1 MIFRAF
7 LIWLLVAAAETVHGI
22 LRVRFLN
29 RRVGDHR
36 ARQIAVF
43 SGSTIVLMI
52 AWLSVPWIG
61 AVNTPEL
68 LTVGALW
75 LVLMLGFDVAVGRR
89 VMRFSWNR
97 IAADFDPRRGN
108 LLGFGMLILFA
119 APWLVKH
126 WF

>member
-89 VMRFSWNR
+89 EPDCGGLR
-97 IAADFDPRRGN
+97 P
-108 LLGFGMLILFA
+108 
-119 APWLVKH
+119 APWQPPGIRDADSVRGALAR
-126 WF
+126 